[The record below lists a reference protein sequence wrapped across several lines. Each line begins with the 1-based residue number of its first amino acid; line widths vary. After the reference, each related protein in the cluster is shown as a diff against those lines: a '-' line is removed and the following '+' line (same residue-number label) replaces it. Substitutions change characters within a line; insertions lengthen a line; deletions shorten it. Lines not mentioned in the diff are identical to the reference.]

1 MAIVTLK
8 GFNQTCKRLSTKL
21 FQEKDKAG
29 NQRKKLGNKER
40 KNLRLVQLGKDCVTV
55 LL

>member
-8 GFNQTCKRLSTKL
+8 GFNQTCNRLSTKL

-29 NQRKKLGNKER
+29 NQKEKARKQGKE
-40 KNLRLVQLGKDCVTV
+40 KFEIS
-55 LL
+55 